1 MNILSYGLLA
11 LVSRTEAS
19 GYDLMLKI
27 QPFWQAK
34 HSQIYPLLGS
44 MEEQGLLS
52 AKWIQQADKP
62 DKKLYSIT
70 PEGTLKLHEWL
81 SEPTAPPVMRDEF
94 NLKCFCIHLAEP
106 SEVRRMFAERRK
118 YHVDRM
124 KYYKDIQVAIPA
136 EHRHPGHIG
145 FEDYILLQKAIM
157 RTQASVDWIDWVEQE
172 YGQWTAPV

>member
-11 LVSRTEAS
+11 LVSRQEAS

-44 MEEQGLLS
+44 MEEKGLLS
-52 AKWIQQADKP
+52 AKWIQQTDKP

-70 PEGTLKLHEWL
+70 EEGTNKLHEWL
-81 SEPTAPPVMRDEF
+81 LEDTAAPVMRDEF
-94 NLKCFCIHLAEP
+94 NLKCFCIHLADP
-106 SEVRRMFAERRK
+106 AEVRRMFSDRRA

-124 KYYKDIQVAIPA
+124 KYYKDIQDNIPQ
-136 EHRHPGHIG
+136 EYRNPGHIG
-145 FEDYILLQKAIM
+145 FEDYILLQKAIL
-157 RTQASVDWIDWVEQE
+157 RTKASVDWIDWVEQE
-172 YGQWTAPV
+172 YGQAKFES